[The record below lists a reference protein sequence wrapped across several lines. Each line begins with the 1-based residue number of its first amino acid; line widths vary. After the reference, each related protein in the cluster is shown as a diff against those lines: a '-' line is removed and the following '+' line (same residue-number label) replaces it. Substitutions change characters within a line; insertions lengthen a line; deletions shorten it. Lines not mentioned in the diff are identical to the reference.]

1 VFRNVLN
8 RAVRW
13 NLIVR
18 NLVVLTDPR
27 RREHRCVV
35 PLAQGEG
42 RISLEAAKGHRL
54 EALFTAALF
63 LRLRQGEI
71 LGLVWADVDLDAGTL
86 RVTQALQRVDGKL
99 IFKAPKTEKSRR
111 RLTLPATL
119 VAALRAHRDRQAFE
133 RQALQRVNGKPPFVE
148 PKSESSRRTITLPAV
163 AMAAFRAQRT
173 RQLEQRLL
181 AGD

>member
-1 VFRNVLN
+1 MFRNVLN

-86 RVTQALQRVDGKL
+86 RSLKRYSASTASSSSKL
-99 IFKAPKTEKSRR
+99 PRPRR
-111 RLTLPATL
+111 
-119 VAALRAHRDRQAFE
+119 AA
-133 RQALQRVNGKPPFVE
+133 
-148 PKSESSRRTITLPAV
+148 
-163 AMAAFRAQRT
+163 
-173 RQLEQRLL
+173 
-181 AGD
+181 AG